1 MSVHFPMK
9 RHNRTQL
16 RLLATSILRSA
27 PEPISLP
34 NLHELIRRTHPKS
47 AFSTIYRI
55 ARDLEATNQIV
66 RVDWRERGSA
76 YEWAD
81 KPHHHHIT
89 CSVCGALRD
98 IDDASITFDQG
109 AIERQTKYQ
118 VGTHHFELEGICPSC
133 QLAH

>member
-1 MSVHFPMK
+1 MK
-9 RHNRTQL
+9 RRNSTKLRTL
-16 RLLATSILRSA
+16 VTTILKSA

-34 NLHELIRRTHPKS
+34 ELHRFVQRTSPTA

-55 ARDLEATNQIV
+55 TKDLEDEGTIE

-89 CSVCGALRD
+89 CSVCGAIQD
-98 IDDASITFDQG
+98 IDDRSITFSG
-109 AIERQTKYQ
+109 ESIERQTGYQ
-118 VGTHHFELEGICPSC
+118 VGTHHFELEGICPRC
-133 QLAH
+133 LGTM